1 MGRTCTSSFDL
12 GAGFWRQALAG
23 AFATW
28 IRFTDGGLVGF
39 DDGAEEGELEA
50 TSDAALLF
58 EAGLLLRIR
67 LLGAL
72 HKPLNEGSIETCFA
86 LLLIVAESILIRYVH
101 TLLNKSL
108 FIPLEVVFPYEVA
121 HPRGR
126 ASVLKKAKLSSTGLR
141 RLFLRVPCTQLSIKA
156 MKVSVPGLKLG

>member
-1 MGRTCTSSFDL
+1 MLKKKISSFC
-12 GAGFWRQALAG
+12 
-23 AFATW
+23 
-28 IRFTDGGLVGF
+28 I
-39 DDGAEEGELEA
+39 
-50 TSDAALLF
+50 
-58 EAGLLLRIR
+58 
-67 LLGAL
+67 
-72 HKPLNEGSIETCFA
+72 GSFHDPRTFA

-141 RLFLRVPCTQLSIKA
+141 RLKQIMRMSLQES
-156 MKVSVPGLKLG
+156 VSVETECRLNIVTEAIPVSEERRSIPVPPSSLHPALYQSNEGIGPWPKTRINWR